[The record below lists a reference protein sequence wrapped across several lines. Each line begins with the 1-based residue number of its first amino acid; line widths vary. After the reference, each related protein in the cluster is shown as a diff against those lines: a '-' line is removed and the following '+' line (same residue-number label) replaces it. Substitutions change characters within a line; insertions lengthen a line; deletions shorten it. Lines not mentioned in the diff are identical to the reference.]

1 MSVLQGRVMQYNLK
15 KPDVMQSGKKRAG
28 ILVILT
34 SWVHLNHYKGD
45 IDKPMIRNIEKSL
58 AGKLNFDLLG

>member
-1 MSVLQGRVMQYNLK
+1 
-15 KPDVMQSGKKRAG
+15 VMQSGKKRAG